1 MKVSRTL
8 CALIAIV
15 ALQLG
20 GFAQTATQK
29 TYVIAGTAVDYH
41 SAQPLAS
48 TRISIAPAGKP
59 DQSRSMLT
67 ASDGRFRFDNLPKG
81 KYSLVGSRRGYL
93 EQAFDQ
99 HEQYSS
105 AIAVGDDQ
113 DSTHLVFRLHPDAAI
128 HGRILDENGEPAPEM
143 QVWLFSTRNDLGRRS
158 TRVTAQSMTNDLGE
172 YSFAHLDEGSYY
184 VLAMGK
190 PWYASEE
197 HPRLQAAIRGRNR
210 DDGRTETAEH
220 NEIVQREIDQLSK
233 VYPLTFFDNVQDWTQ
248 ASAIDLA
255 PGDRFTADFRVT
267 AIASAQIRLG
277 APEPQAEPSP
287 PTQPSQPRFRMPRV
301 SLQARVFGDQTVP
314 LNISYSNNSD
324 EEFVVGGI
332 PPGRYEVRVQ
342 YPNDPHAVMEELE
355 ISGDMDLPKLTG
367 GSGAT
372 VSGKIVWDGA
382 PVTRGFG
389 VTLTSSRTNRGYFCM
404 SRAEGQCAINQTIP
418 PGTYEVAVNSRFNDL
433 YVKSVELAGVKS
445 SATVQIPEG
454 DVNMTVTLAHGTSTI
469 NGIALLDGK
478 PKAGVMVV
486 LAPADG
492 WAGTVRFRRDQ
503 SDSDGTF
510 TLANV
515 IPGRYKVVALR
526 DGWRLPWSDPKVMKS
541 YLTEG
546 TAVQICPDEKAQIT
560 VKVK

>member
-1 MKVSRTL
+1 MKLPRTL
-8 CALIAIV
+8 YALIAILV
-15 ALQLG
+15 LQFS
-20 GFAQTATQK
+20 GFAQAATQN
-29 TYVIAGTAVDYH
+29 TYVIAGTAVDHH
-41 SAQPLAS
+41 SGQPLAN
-48 TRISIAPAGKP
+48 TRISVAPAGNP

-67 ASDGRFRFDNLPKG
+67 SANGRFRFSNLVKG
-81 KYSLVGSRRGYL
+81 KYSLVGSHRGYL
-93 EQAFDQ
+93 EQAFEQ

-128 HGRILDENGEPAPEM
+128 HGRILDENGEPVPQM

-158 TRVTAQSMTNDLGE
+158 TRVTAQSTTNDLGE
-172 YSFAHLDEGSYY
+172 YSFAHLDEGTYY
-184 VLAMGK
+184 LLAMGK

-197 HPRLQAAIRGRNR
+197 HPRLQATIRARNR
-210 DDGRTETAEH
+210 GDGRTESAEH
-220 NEIVQREIDQLSK
+220 NEIVQREVDQLSK

-267 AIASAQIRLG
+267 AIASAQIHLG
-277 APEPQAEPSP
+277 APEPQAEHS
-287 PTQPSQPRFRMPRV
+287 QPSQPRLRMPRL
-301 SLQARVFGDQTVP
+301 SIQARVFGDQTVP
-314 LNISYSNNSD
+314 VNLSYSNTSD
-324 EEFVVGGI
+324 DEFVVRGI

-342 YPNDPHAVMEELE
+342 YPNDPHSVTQELD
-355 ISGDMDLPKLTG
+355 IAGDMDLPKLTG

-372 VSGKIVWDGA
+372 VSGKFVWDGT

-389 VTLTSSRTNRGYFCM
+389 VTLTSSRTNHTYFCM
-404 SRAEGQCAINQTIP
+404 SRAEGECSIPQTVQ
-418 PGTYEVAVNSRFNDL
+418 PGAYEVAVNSRLNDL
-433 YVKSVELAGVKS
+433 YVKSVEIGGVKS
-445 SATVQIPEG
+445 AATVQIPEST
-454 DVNMTVTLAHGTSTI
+454 DVNMTVTLAHGTGTI

-492 WAGTVRFRRDQ
+492 WVGTVRFRRDQ

-515 IPGRYKVVALR
+515 VPGRYRVVALS

-546 TAVQICPDEKAQIT
+546 TAVQIGPDEKAQIT
-560 VKVK
+560 VRVK